1 MSPQEIVTAFTIGL
15 LATSSPC
22 VLPLYPGFLAFLS
35 TQTNTGRLN
44 KLWLLGFL
52 VLAGVMSMM
61 LVLGGIISM
70 LSISLGSTLSILIP
84 LADLILIGFGLL
96 LLLGVN
102 PFKHMPQWTVPAMK
116 NPYTAAYL
124 YGLLYG
130 PLTLPCSGPLII
142 SIFAVS
148 LTSGEVLS
156 RLGTFFWFG
165 LGFGVPLLVLSFL
178 GAAAQRWITRTTAVN
193 NRWIS
198 ALAGLLLIGIG
209 IYDGILN
216 WDLILS
222 FAIW

>member
-1 MSPQEIVTAFTIGL
+1 MTAQEIATAFTIGL

-35 TQTNTGRLN
+35 TQANNSTTQKR
-44 KLWLLGFL
+44 WPLGFL

-61 LVLGGIISM
+61 LILGGVISL

-84 LADLILIGFGLL
+84 LADTLLIIFGILL
-96 LLLGVN
+96 LVNIN
-102 PFKHMPQWTVPAMK
+102 PFKHFPQWTVPAMK

-124 YGLLYG
+124 YGLMYG

-148 LTSGEVLS
+148 LTAGEIFS

-165 LGFGVPLLVLSFL
+165 LGFGVPLLILSFL
-178 GAAAQRWITRTTAVN
+178 GAAAQRWITQTAAIN
-193 NRWIS
+193 NRWVTFV
-198 ALAGLLLIGIG
+198 AGLLLLGIG
-209 IYDGILN
+209 IYDLVIN
-216 WDLILS
+216 WDLIQAVLS
-222 FAIW
+222 